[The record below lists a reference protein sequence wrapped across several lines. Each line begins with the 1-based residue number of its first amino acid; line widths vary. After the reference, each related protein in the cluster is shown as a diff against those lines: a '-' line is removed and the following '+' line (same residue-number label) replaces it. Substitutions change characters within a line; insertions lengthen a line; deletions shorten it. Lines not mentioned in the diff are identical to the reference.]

1 MIPGAVIEPGEM
13 VFILFA
19 ANGELLSFYHH
30 VAAAMMDAAEKD
42 LAIATVH

>member
-30 VAAAMMDAAEKD
+30 VATAMMDAAEKD
-42 LAIATVH
+42 LAIAKVH